1 MLADP
6 EGNLGESANLT
17 LAEVFEKLDL
27 RECRLVTFS
36 ACESGII
43 ESKADSISDE
53 YVGLPSGFLFA
64 GSSSVVSTLW
74 TVDPLATTLF
84 MTKFYHDLKRISIQD
99 QGSIAIILNNTQT
112 WLITLTSKKLARI
125 KNNSKFQQLLIEVFA
140 DNKRDRNKFK
150 DLLEA
155 AVKRQPYPFE
165 NPYYWTAFIATG
177 V

>member
-112 WLITLTSKKLARI
+112 WLKTLTIKNLARI
-125 KNNSKFQQLLIEVFA
+125 KNNSEFQKLLIEAFA

-165 NPYYWTAFIATG
+165 SPYYWTAFIATG

>member
-6 EGNLGESANLT
+6 EGNLGKSANLT
-17 LAEVFEKLDL
+17 LAEVLEKFDL
-27 RECRLVTFS
+27 RECRLVTLCFG
-36 ACESGII
+36 ESGII

-84 MTKFYHDLKRISIQD
+84 MTKFYHDLKRISIRD
-99 QGSIAIILNNTQT
+99 EGSIAIVLNHTQT
-112 WLITLTSKKLARI
+112 WLRTLKSKKLARI
-125 KNNSKFQQLLIEVFA
+125 KDSQKFQQLLDRVFES
-140 DNKRDRNKFK
+140 KRDRRKFQ

-155 AVKRQPYPFE
+155 AVKREPYPFA

>member
-84 MTKFYHDLKRISIQD
+84 MTKFYHALKRISIQD
-99 QGSIAIILNNTQT
+99 QGSIAVVLNNTQT
-112 WLITLTSKKLARI
+112 WLRTLNSKKLARI
-125 KNNSKFQQLLIEVFA
+125 KNSQKFQQILDRVFE
-140 DNKRDRNKFK
+140 NKRDLLKFQ

-177 V
+177 I